1 MYRKDAEV
9 TKTQFKQSED
19 YETFHTVAREITSFT
34 IHSEVVL
41 EFREI
46 SKRVEKFYDE
56 NKWIGPTGQGYAV
69 TKEMFRKVF
78 PSYLQSF
85 ELTLI
90 SQSIFKTIEKYS
102 EVELLGHMHD
112 GNVIGVPD
120 DLREEVLDG
129 VHEW

>member
-1 MYRKDAEV
+1 
-9 TKTQFKQSED
+9 
-19 YETFHTVAREITSFT
+19 
-34 IHSEVVL
+34 
-41 EFREI
+41 
-46 SKRVEKFYDE
+46 
-56 NKWIGPTGQGYAV
+56 
-69 TKEMFRKVF
+69 MFRKVF

-120 DLREEVLDG
+120 DLREEVMDG
-129 VHEW
+129 VHE

>member
-1 MYRKDAEV
+1 M
-9 TKTQFKQSED
+9 
-19 YETFHTVAREITSFT
+19 
-34 IHSEVVL
+34 
-41 EFREI
+41 
-46 SKRVEKFYDE
+46 
-56 NKWIGPTGQGYAV
+56 
-69 TKEMFRKVF
+69 
-78 PSYLQSF
+78 
-85 ELTLI
+85 TLI